1 VTLFDGERQQREVR
15 MAQPSSPFCSP
26 LAGLGPDRLEEAIF
40 RQKLSIALQQEIV
53 RRARD
58 SGAVPAI
65 ELNTLAE
72 LESDLA
78 ALEGQRQHV
87 LARPSAA

>member
-1 VTLFDGERQQREVR
+1 
-15 MAQPSSPFCSP
+15 MAQPSSPFCCS

-40 RQKLSIALQQEIV
+40 RQKFSIALQREIV

-58 SGAVPAI
+58 SGGAVPAI